1 MSGSKHSMDR
11 FKGLSRRSFIQTGGI
26 GLVSLSLLENLVIQE
41 LSAAPAPSD
50 QTPKALNRFPRMVQE
65 YFVRRVREQE
75 AKTIQRLDSLKTKA
89 DAEEYVRSVQKR
101 IREAFGP
108 EPKRTPLKA
117 RITKTTDR
125 DTYTIE
131 NIIFE
136 SRPGFLVTAN
146 LYIPK
151 GIKQPVP
158 AVVGTCG
165 HSHNG
170 KAETAYQSFSQG
182 LARKGYVVL
191 IYDPIGQ
198 GERVQYSGHDL
209 KSTVGVGVREH
220 LHSGNQQF
228 LVGENLAMW
237 RAWDGIRALDYLLT
251 RKEVDP
257 KRVGVTGNSGGGTM
271 TTWLCG
277 VEPRWTMAA
286 PSCFVTTFRRNLEN
300 ELPADTEQ
308 CPPKVLALELDHAD
322 FLAAQAPNP
331 VRILSKERDYFDVR
345 GAREAYLRL
354 KRLYKL
360 LGKEENIS
368 HFVGPTYHGYSQENR
383 EAMYE
388 WFNLASDISVESKEP
403 ELTIEKDETL
413 WCTPKGSVADLGSKP
428 IHQFTA
434 QRSQELAKQR
444 KPKSGP
450 ALKSAIAEVLRLKHL
465 EGTPDYRILRNRG
478 GKNYPLKHSITY
490 AIETE
495 PGIQALV
502 YRVSDE
508 KLYSRPPQNAGKRAT
523 LYVSHVSSDTE
534 LKEEPLLK
542 KASKEKGRVLYT
554 CDVRGIGES
563 MPDTTSPNSFYS
575 AYGSDFF
582 YAAHSVMLDDPYL
595 GQKTFDL
602 LRVLDWLTANG
613 HTDIHLIGRGW
624 GALPA
629 TFAALF
635 SPQVKQVTLK
645 NALTSFSEIA
655 ETEHYEWP
663 LSTLIPNVLT
673 VFDMPECYAELKAT
687 KDLTQIAPWGAKG
700 ADS

>member
-1 MSGSKHSMDR
+1 MSGSNQSVDQ
-11 FKGLSRRSFIQTGGI
+11 FASLTRRSFLQSGGMSLA
-26 GLVSLSLLENLVIQE
+26 GLSLLDHLVLQE
-41 LSAAPAPSD
+41 LVAAPASSD
-50 QTPKALNRFPRMVQE
+50 QKVETLNRFPRMVQE
-65 YFVRRVREQE
+65 YFVERVREQE
-75 AKTIQRLDSLKTKA
+75 AKTIQRLDALKTKA
-89 DAEEYVRSVQKR
+89 DAEDYVASVQKR
-101 IREAFGP
+101 IRESFGP
-108 EPKRTPLKA
+108 EPERTPLNA

-131 NIIFE
+131 NVIFE

-146 LYIPK
+146 LYVPK
-151 GIKQPVP
+151 GITKP
-158 AVVGTCG
+158 APGVVGTCG

-198 GERVQYSGHDL
+198 GERVQYSGADL

-220 LHSGNQQF
+220 LHGGNQQF

-237 RAWDGIRALDYLLT
+237 RAWDGIRALDYLQT

-257 KRVGVTGNSGGGTM
+257 NQVGVTGNSGGGTM

-286 PSCFVTTFRRNLEN
+286 PSCFVTTFRRNMEN

-322 FLAAQAPNP
+322 FLAAQAPKP
-331 VRILSKERDYFDVR
+331 VRILSKERDFFDVR

-360 LGKEENIS
+360 LGHEDNVS
-368 HFVGPTYHGYSQENR
+368 LFVGPTYHGYSQENR

-388 WFNLASDISVESKEP
+388 WFNQATGISSESQEP
-403 ELTIEKDETL
+403 KLVIEKDETL
-413 WCTPKGSVADLGSKP
+413 WCTPKGSVADIGSKP
-428 IHQFTA
+428 LHVFTA
-434 QRSQELAKQR
+434 EQSKALAAER
-444 KPKSGP
+444 KPKSGA
-450 ALKSAIAEVLRLKHL
+450 ALQSAVAETLRLKNI

-478 GKNYPLKHSITY
+478 GKNYPLKNTIAY
-490 AIETE
+490 AVETE
-495 PGIQALV
+495 PGIQAIV

-508 KLYSRPPQNAGKRAT
+508 KLYSRPPQDAGKQAT
-523 LYVSHVSSDTE
+523 LYISHVSADAE
-534 LKEEPLLK
+534 LREEPLLK
-542 KASKEKGRVLYT
+542 TASEDKKRILYT
-554 CDVRGIGES
+554 CDVRGVGES
-563 MPDTTSPNSFYS
+563 MPDTTNANSFFTP
-575 AYGSDFF
+575 YGSDYF
-582 YAAHSVMLDDPYL
+582 YAAHAVMLDDPYV
-595 GQKTFDL
+595 GQKTFDV
-602 LRVLDWLTANG
+602 LRVLDWMAASG

-635 SPQVKQVTLK
+635 SPHVKQVTLK
-645 NALTSFSEIA
+645 NALTSFSDIA

-663 LSTLIPNVLT
+663 LSTLVPNVLT
-673 VFDMPECYAELKAT
+673 VFDMPDCYAELKSS
-687 KDLTQIAPWGAKG
+687 KGLTQIAPWGAKG

>member
-1 MSGSKHSMDR
+1 MSGSKQSIDQLEN
-11 FKGLSRRSFIQTGGI
+11 LSRRSFLQRGGI
-26 GLVSLSLLENLVIQE
+26 SLAGLSLFENLIIQE
-41 LSAAPAPSD
+41 LVAAPASAD
-50 QTPKALNRFPRMVQE
+50 QKKETLNRFPRMVQE
-65 YFVRRVREQE
+65 YFVRRVKEQE
-75 AKTIQRLDSLKTKA
+75 AKTIKRLDSLKTKA
-89 DAEEYVRSVQKR
+89 DAEEYVQSVQKR

-108 EPKRTPLKA
+108 NPERTPLKA
-117 RITKTTDR
+117 RITKITER
-125 DTYTIE
+125 DTYRIE

-146 LYIPK
+146 LYVPK
-151 GIKQPVP
+151 GINQPMP
-158 AVVGTCG
+158 GVVGTCG

-198 GERVQYSGHDL
+198 GERVQYSGDDL
-209 KSTVGVGVREH
+209 KSTIGVGVREH
-220 LHSGNQQF
+220 LHGGNQQF

-257 KRVGVTGNSGGGTM
+257 KQVGVTGNSGGGTM

-286 PSCFVTTFRRNLEN
+286 PSCFVTTFRRNMEN

-322 FLAAQAPNP
+322 FIAAQAPNP
-331 VRILSKERDYFDVR
+331 VRILSKERDFFDVR

-368 HFVGPTYHGYSQENR
+368 LFVGPTYHGYSQENR

-388 WFNLASDISVESKEP
+388 WFNQATGVSNESKEP
-403 ELTIEKDETL
+403 KLIIEKDETL
-413 WCTPKGSVADLGSKP
+413 WCTPKGSVADAGSKP
-428 IHQFTA
+428 IHAFTA
-434 QRSQELAKQR
+434 ERSQELAKQR
-444 KPKSGP
+444 KPKSGA
-450 ALKSAIAEVLRLKHL
+450 ALKSVVAEALRLKHL
-465 EGTPDYRILRNRG
+465 DSTPDYRILRNRG
-478 GKNYPLKHSITY
+478 GKNYPLKYSITY
-490 AIETE
+490 AVETE
-495 PGIQALV
+495 PGIQAVV

-508 KLYSRPPQNAGKRAT
+508 RLYSRPPQDAGKSAT
-523 LYVSHVSSDTE
+523 LYVSHISSDAE
-534 LKEEPLLK
+534 LREEPLLK
-542 KASKEKGRVLYT
+542 KASKEKKRVLYT

-563 MPDTTSPNSFYS
+563 LPDTTNANSFFTP
-575 AYGSDFF
+575 YGSDYF
-582 YAAHSVMLDDPYL
+582 YAAHAVMLDEPYI
-595 GQKTFDL
+595 GQKTFDV
-602 LRVLDWLTANG
+602 LRVLDWLKANG
-613 HTDIHLIGRGW
+613 HTEIHLIGRGW

-645 NALTSFSEIA
+645 NALTSYSDIA
-655 ETEHYEWP
+655 ETEHYHWP
-663 LSTLIPNVLT
+663 LSTLVPNALT
-673 VFDMPECYAELKAT
+673 VFDMPDCYAELKSN
-687 KDLTQIAPWGAKG
+687 KDLTQIAPWGAIG
-700 ADS
+700 TDS

>member
-1 MSGSKHSMDR
+1 MSGSKQSIDQVE
-11 FKGLSRRSFIQTGGI
+11 KLSRRTFLQSGGI
-26 GLVSLSLLENLVIQE
+26 SLVSLSLFENLVLQE
-41 LSAAPAPSD
+41 LVAAPAD
-50 QTPKALNRFPRMVQE
+50 QKIETLNRFPRMVQE

-75 AKTIQRLDSLKTKA
+75 AKTIKRLDSLKTKA
-89 DAEEYVRSVQKR
+89 DAEEYVQSVQKR

-108 EPKRTPLKA
+108 NPERTPLNA
-117 RITKTTDR
+117 RITKTTER
-125 DTYTIE
+125 DTYRIE
-131 NIIFE
+131 NIIIE

-151 GIKQPVP
+151 GITKPIP
-158 AVVGTCG
+158 GVVGTCG

-170 KAETAYQSFSQG
+170 KAETAYQSFAQG

-198 GERVQYSGHDL
+198 GERIQYSGDDL
-209 KSTVGVGVREH
+209 KSTIGVGVREH
-220 LHSGNQQF
+220 LHGGNQQF

-257 KRVGVTGNSGGGTM
+257 KQVGVTGNSGGGTM

-286 PSCFVTTFRRNLEN
+286 PSCFVTTFRRNMEN

-331 VRILSKERDYFDVR
+331 VRILSKERDFFDVR

-354 KRLYKL
+354 KRLYRL

-368 HFVGPTYHGYSQENR
+368 LFIGPTYHGYSQENR

-388 WFNLASDISVESKEP
+388 WFNQATGASNESKEP
-403 ELTIEKDETL
+403 KLIIEKDETL
-413 WCTPKGSVADLGSKP
+413 WCTPKGSVADAGSKP
-428 IHQFTA
+428 MHVFTA
-434 QRSQELAKQR
+434 ERSQELAKQR
-444 KPKSGP
+444 KPKSGA
-450 ALKSAIAEVLRLKHL
+450 ALKSVVAEALRLKHID
-465 EGTPDYRILRNRG
+465 GVPDYRILRNRG
-478 GKNYPLKHSITY
+478 GKNYPLKYSITY
-490 AIETE
+490 AVETE
-495 PGIQALV
+495 PGIQAVV

-508 KLYSRPPQNAGKRAT
+508 RLYSRPPQNTGKLAT
-523 LYVSHVSSDTE
+523 LYVSHISSDAE
-534 LKEEPLLK
+534 LREEPLLK
-542 KASKEKGRVLYT
+542 KASKEKESILYT

-563 MPDTTSPNSFYS
+563 LPDTTNANSFFTP
-575 AYGSDFF
+575 YGSDYF
-582 YAAHSVMLDDPYL
+582 YAAHAVMLDEPYI
-595 GQKTFDL
+595 GQKTFDV
-602 LRVLDWLTANG
+602 LRVLEWLKANG
-613 HTDIHLIGRGW
+613 HTEIHLIGRGW

-645 NALTSFSEIA
+645 NALTSFSDIA
-655 ETEHYEWP
+655 ETEHYHWP

-673 VFDMPECYAELKAT
+673 NFDMPDCYAELKDS
-687 KDLTQIAPWGAKG
+687 KELTQIAPWGAIG
-700 ADS
+700 TDS

>member
-1 MSGSKHSMDR
+1 MSGSKQSIDQVE
-11 FKGLSRRSFIQTGGI
+11 KLSRRTFLQSGGI
-26 GLVSLSLLENLVIQE
+26 SLVSLSLFENLVLQE
-41 LSAAPAPSD
+41 LVAAPTD
-50 QTPKALNRFPRMVQE
+50 QKIETLNRFPRMVQE

-75 AKTIQRLDSLKTKA
+75 AKTIKRLDSLKTKA
-89 DAEEYVRSVQKR
+89 DAEEYVQSVQKR

-108 EPKRTPLKA
+108 NPERTPLNA

-125 DTYTIE
+125 DTYRIE
-131 NIIFE
+131 NIIIE

-151 GIKQPVP
+151 GITKPVP
-158 AVVGTCG
+158 GVVGTCG

-170 KAETAYQSFSQG
+170 KAETAYQSFAQG

-198 GERVQYSGHDL
+198 GERIQYSGDDL
-209 KSTVGVGVREH
+209 KSTIGVGVREH
-220 LHSGNQQF
+220 LHGGNQQF

-257 KRVGVTGNSGGGTM
+257 KQVGVTGNSGGGTM
-271 TTWLCG
+271 TAWLCG

-286 PSCFVTTFRRNLEN
+286 PSCFVTTFRRNMEN

-322 FLAAQAPNP
+322 FLAAQAPHP

-345 GAREAYLRL
+345 GAHEAYLRL

-368 HFVGPTYHGYSQENR
+368 FFIGPTYHGYSQENR

-388 WFNLASDISVESKEP
+388 WFNQATGASNESKEP
-403 ELTIEKDETL
+403 KLIIEKDETL
-413 WCTPKGSVADLGSKP
+413 WCTPKGSVANVGSKP
-428 IHQFTA
+428 MHVFTA
-434 QRSQELAKQR
+434 ERSQELAKQR
-444 KPKSGP
+444 KPKSGA
-450 ALKSAIAEVLRLKHL
+450 ALKSVVAEALRLKHIDSV
-465 EGTPDYRILRNRG
+465 PDYRILRNRG
-478 GKNYPLKHSITY
+478 GKNYPLKYSITY
-490 AIETE
+490 AVETE
-495 PGIQALV
+495 PGIQAVV

-508 KLYSRPPQNAGKRAT
+508 RLYSRPPQNTGKLAT
-523 LYVSHVSSDTE
+523 LYVSHISSDAE
-534 LKEEPLLK
+534 LREEPLLK
-542 KASKEKGRVLYT
+542 KASKEKKSILYT

-563 MPDTTSPNSFYS
+563 LPDTTNANSFFTP
-575 AYGSDFF
+575 YGSDYF
-582 YAAHSVMLDDPYL
+582 YAAHAVMLDEPYI
-595 GQKTFDL
+595 GQKTFDV
-602 LRVLDWLTANG
+602 LRVLEWLKANG
-613 HTDIHLIGRGW
+613 HTEIHLIGRGW

-645 NALTSFSEIA
+645 NALTSFSDIA
-655 ETEHYEWP
+655 ETEHYHWP

-673 VFDMPECYAELKAT
+673 TFDMPDCYAELKVS
-687 KDLTQIAPWGAKG
+687 KEFTQIAPWGAIG
-700 ADS
+700 TDS

>member
-1 MSGSKHSMDR
+1 MSGSQQSIDQ
-11 FKGLSRRSFIQTGGI
+11 FGNLSRRSFLQSGGI
-26 GLVSLSLLENLVIQE
+26 SLVGLSLFENLVIQE
-41 LSAAPAPSD
+41 LGAAPAVAD
-50 QTPKALNRFPRMVQE
+50 QKIETLNRFPRMVQE
-65 YFVRRVREQE
+65 YFVERVREQE
-75 AKTIQRLDSLKTKA
+75 AKTIKQLDSLKTKA

-108 EPKRTPLKA
+108 NPERTALNA

-131 NIIFE
+131 NVIFE

-151 GIKQPVP
+151 GITKPVP
-158 AVVGTCG
+158 GVVGTCG

-191 IYDPIGQ
+191 IFDPIGQ
-198 GERVQYSGHDL
+198 GERVQYSGDDL

-220 LHSGNQQF
+220 LHGGNQQF
-228 LVGENLAMW
+228 LVGENLSMW

-257 KRVGVTGNSGGGTM
+257 KQLGVTGNSGGGTM

-286 PSCFVTTFRRNLEN
+286 PSCFVTTFRRNMEN

-331 VRILSKERDYFDVR
+331 VRILSKERDFFDVR

-368 HFVGPTYHGYSQENR
+368 LFVGPTYHGFSQENR

-388 WFNLASDISVESKEP
+388 CFNQATGISDDSKEP
-403 ELTIEKDETL
+403 KLTIEKDETL
-413 WCTPKGSVADLGSKP
+413 WCTPKGSVADVGSKP
-428 IHQFTA
+428 MHVLTA
-434 QRSQELAKQR
+434 ERSQELAKQR
-444 KPKSGP
+444 KPKSGA
-450 ALKSAIAEVLRLKHL
+450 ALKSAVAETLRLKHADD
-465 EGTPDYRILRNRG
+465 TPDYRILRNRG
-478 GKNYPLKHSITY
+478 GKNYPLKYSITY
-490 AIETE
+490 AVETE
-495 PGIQALV
+495 PGIQAIV

-508 KLYSRPPQNAGKRAT
+508 RLYSRPPQPASKKAT
-523 LYVSHVSSDTE
+523 LYISHISSDAE
-534 LKEEPLLK
+534 LREEPLLK
-542 KASKEKGRVLYT
+542 KASQEKDRVLYT

-563 MPDTTSPNSFYS
+563 MPDTTNPNSFFTP
-575 AYGSDFF
+575 YGSDYF
-582 YAAHSVMLDDPYL
+582 YAAHSVMLDEPYL
-595 GQKTFDL
+595 GQKTFDV
-602 LRVLDWLTANG
+602 LRVLNWLAATG

-635 SPQVKQVTLK
+635 SPEVKQVTLK

-663 LSTLIPNVLT
+663 LSTLVPNVLT

-687 KDLTQIAPWGAKG
+687 KGLTQITPWGAKG

>member
-1 MSGSKHSMDR
+1 
-11 FKGLSRRSFIQTGGI
+11 
-26 GLVSLSLLENLVIQE
+26 
-41 LSAAPAPSD
+41 
-50 QTPKALNRFPRMVQE
+50 
-65 YFVRRVREQE
+65 
-75 AKTIQRLDSLKTKA
+75 
-89 DAEEYVRSVQKR
+89 
-101 IREAFGP
+101 
-108 EPKRTPLKA
+108 
-117 RITKTTDR
+117 ITK
-125 DTYTIE
+125 
-131 NIIFE
+131 
-136 SRPGFLVTAN
+136 
-146 LYIPK
+146 
-151 GIKQPVP
+151 PVP
-158 AVVGTCG
+158 GVVGTCG

-198 GERVQYSGHDL
+198 GERIQYSGEDL
-209 KSTVGVGVREH
+209 KSTIGVGVREH
-220 LHSGNQQF
+220 LHGGNQQF
-228 LVGENLAMW
+228 LVGENLSMW
-237 RAWDGIRALDYLLT
+237 RAWDGVRALDYLLT

-257 KRVGVTGNSGGGTM
+257 KQVGVTGNSGGGTM

-286 PSCFVTTFRRNLEN
+286 PSCFVTTFRRNMEN

-360 LGKEENIS
+360 LGHEDNVS

-388 WFNLASDISVESKEP
+388 WFNKATGISDEDKEP
-403 ELTIEKDETL
+403 RLTIEKDETL

-428 IHQFTA
+428 IHEFTA
-434 QRSQELAKQR
+434 ERSRELAKQR
-444 KPKSGP
+444 KPKSGA
-450 ALKSAIAEVLRLKHL
+450 ALQSAVAETLRLKHV

-478 GKNYPLKHSITY
+478 GKGYPAKYAITY
-490 AIETE
+490 AVETE
-495 PGIQALV
+495 PGIQAVV

-508 KLYSRPPQNAGKRAT
+508 RLYSRPPQNAGKKAT
-523 LYVSHVSSDTE
+523 LYLSHVSADAE

-542 KASKEKGRVLYT
+542 TASQDKERVLYT

-563 MPDTTSPNSFYS
+563 LPDTTNPNSFFTP
-575 AYGSDFF
+575 YGSDYF

-595 GQKTFDL
+595 GQKTFDA
-602 LRVLDWLTANG
+602 LRVLDWLAANG
-613 HTDIHLIGRGW
+613 HTDVHLIGRGW

-635 SPQVKQVTLK
+635 SPHVKQVTLK
-645 NALTSFSEIA
+645 NALTSFSDVA
-655 ETEHYEWP
+655 ETEHYHWP
-663 LSTLIPNVLT
+663 LSTLVPNVLT
-673 VFDMPECYAELKAT
+673 SFDLPECYADLKRS
-687 KDLTQIAPWGAKG
+687 KGLTQIAPWGAKG

>member
-1 MSGSKHSMDR
+1 MSGPIQPMDQVDS
-11 FKGLSRRSFIQTGGI
+11 LSRRSFLQKGGTGLI
-26 GLVSLSLLENLVIQE
+26 GLSLLDNLVIQE
-41 LSAAPAPSD
+41 LAAAPAPSS
-50 QTPKALNRFPRMVQE
+50 QKSKPLNRFPRMVQE

-75 AKTIQRLDSLKTKA
+75 AKSIQRLDALKTKA

-108 EPKRTPLKA
+108 NPERTPLNA
-117 RITKTTDR
+117 RVTKTTER

-146 LYIPK
+146 LYLPK
-151 GIKQPVP
+151 GIKQPAP
-158 AVVGTCG
+158 GVVGTCG

-198 GERVQYSGHDL
+198 GERIQYSGEDL

-220 LHSGNQQF
+220 LQSGNQQF
-228 LVGENLAMW
+228 LVGENLSMW

-257 KRVGVTGNSGGGTM
+257 QRVGVTGNSGGGTM

-277 VEPRWTMAA
+277 VEPRWSMAA
-286 PSCFVTTFRRNLEN
+286 PSCFVTTFRRNMEN

-322 FLAAQAPNP
+322 FLAAQAPKP

-360 LGKEENIS
+360 LGKEENVS

-388 WFNLASDISVESKEP
+388 WFNQATGISDQSKEP

-413 WCTPKGSVADLGSKP
+413 WCTPKGSVADLGSTA

-434 QRSQELAKQR
+434 QRSRELAKDR
-444 KPKSGP
+444 KTKSCA
-450 ALKSAIAEVLRLKHL
+450 ALQSAIAETLRLKHV

-478 GKNYPLKHSITY
+478 GKNYPLKYSITY

-495 PGIQALV
+495 PGIQAIV
-502 YRVSDE
+502 NRVSNE
-508 KLYSRPPQNAGKRAT
+508 RLYSRPPQNAGKKAT
-523 LYVSHVSSDTE
+523 LYVSHVSSDAE
-534 LKEEPLLK
+534 LQEETLLK
-542 KASKEKGRVLYT
+542 KASKEKDRTLYT
-554 CDVRGIGES
+554 CDIRGVGES
-563 MPDTTSPNSFYS
+563 MPDTTNPNSFYT
-575 AYGSDFF
+575 AYGSDYF
-582 YAAHSVMLDDPYL
+582 YAAHSVMLDEPYL
-595 GQKTFDL
+595 GQKTFDV
-602 LRVLDWLTANG
+602 LRVLEWLKANG

-629 TFAALF
+629 TFAGLF

-655 ETEHYEWP
+655 ETEHYDWP
-663 LSTLIPNVLT
+663 LSTLVPNVLA
-673 VFDMPECYAELKAT
+673 VFDMPECYAELKAN
-687 KDLTQIAPWGAKG
+687 KGLTQIAPWGAKG
-700 ADS
+700 EDS